1 MQCNLR
7 LFNPAS
13 SCDFLPSYFMPSG
26 RTHDFITFL
35 LVPPTAMAAYY
46 LSRDWTVVTVAT
58 AAMVFGGLMF
68 GPDLD
73 IRSRQYARW
82 GPLRF
87 LWWPYRMAVPHRS
100 RLSHSILLGT
110 WLRVIYFLVVVT
122 LAIAIALYARDF
134 YLHRRSAGLAEL
146 SDAFSRVWEVIAPV
160 RRSYSLAVLIGLWA
174 GATSHIV
181 SDVLGSFFKSVGR
194 SI

>member
-1 MQCNLR
+1 
-7 LFNPAS
+7 
-13 SCDFLPSYFMPSG
+13 MPSG

-35 LVPPTAMAAYY
+35 LVPPTAAAAYY
-46 LSRDWTVVTVAT
+46 FTGDWTVTAITT

-73 IRSRQYARW
+73 IQSRQYARW

-87 LWWPYRMAVPHRS
+87 LWWPYKVAVPHRS

-110 WLRVIYFLVVVT
+110 WIRVIYFLVVVSIT
-122 LAIAIALYARDF
+122 LAVILYARDF
-134 YLHRRSAGLAEL
+134 YLHRQAAGL
-146 SDAFSRVWEVIAPV
+146 SDVSGAFTRVWEVIV
-160 RRSYSLAVLIGLWA
+160 SFKRNVLIATLAGLWI

-181 SDVLGSFFKSVGR
+181 SDVLGSFFKSVRR